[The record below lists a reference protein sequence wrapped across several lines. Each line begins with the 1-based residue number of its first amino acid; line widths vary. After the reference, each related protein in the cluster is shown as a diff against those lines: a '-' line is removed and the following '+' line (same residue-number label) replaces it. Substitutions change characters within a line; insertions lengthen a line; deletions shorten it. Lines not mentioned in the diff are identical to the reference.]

1 MEVLIVSRS
10 ERARAW
16 VRGALGP
23 GWTPFEA
30 RDGLEALAIAREEI
44 PELVVADET
53 TEPFGAFGLA
63 RELKLL
69 PDPPA
74 VIVLLD
80 RVQDTWL
87 SKWSG
92 ADRWLLQP
100 VDPFALAAAAREV
113 VEHLGDLEERTMPEV
128 LEASG
133 AEPTAS

>member
-1 MEVLIVSRS
+1 MNVIIVSRS

-16 VRGALGP
+16 IVAALGP
-23 GWTPFEA
+23 AWTVFEA
-30 RDGLEALAIAREEI
+30 RNGNEALITARREI
-44 PELVVADET
+44 PELVIADET

-63 RELKLL
+63 RELKIL

-100 VDPFALAAAAREV
+100 VDPFALASAARELAEAV
-113 VEHLGDLEERTMPEV
+113 TSLDGDDGSGVPDPER
-128 LEASG
+128 A
-133 AEPTAS
+133 AN